1 MAIEFAVIRHSLA
14 ALTSDNDAAGDH
26 SPTVEEIFTP
36 DQHANA
42 LDPNTPVVV
51 GARGTGKSFWAG
63 VLGRDETR
71 KVTAEAY
78 PNLHLDQ
85 LVVKSGYSGFP
96 NDHTVSK
103 MIIDRL
109 IPEDQEVEQAPEF

>member
-1 MAIEFAVIRHSLA
+1 MAIDFAAIRSALA
-14 ALTSDNDAAGDH
+14 ALPSDHDAVGDH
-26 SPTVEEIFTP
+26 SPTVDEIFTP

-63 VLGRDETR
+63 VLGKDDTR
-71 KVTAEAY
+71 AVTASAY

-85 LVVKSGYSGFP
+85 LIVKSGYSGLP
-96 NDHTVSK
+96 NDYTVSAK
-103 MIIDRL
+103 IVDKWV
-109 IPEDQEVEQAPEF
+109 PKNQ